1 MFYCVSFI
9 FFIFIF
15 CYMADVSLTRFNRKL
30 RRKYGVG
37 TLTVCGKQDLARMV
51 RDQWE
56 KGDKRKWGDN
66 YIKGCEKA
74 NWDIGEKLLAEWY
87 GILEKYSD
95 ELSREVSKIYAKM
108 KADFHSIKKRVL
120 REHKEEVKAKVLGK
134 VAEALA
140 MYA

>member
-1 MFYCVSFI
+1 MPEV
-9 FFIFIF
+9 
-15 CYMADVSLTRFNRKL
+15 VSLTKLNRKL

-37 TLTVCGKQDLARMV
+37 TLTIYGRRDLAAMV
-51 RDQWE
+51 RGAWE
-56 KGDKRKWGDN
+56 DGDKRQWARN
-66 YIKGCEKA
+66 YEVGCNNA

-87 GILEKYSD
+87 GILERYSD

-108 KADFHSIKKRVL
+108 KADFLSAKKRVL
-120 REHKEEVKAKVLGK
+120 REHKEEVKANVLGK